1 MASSVTPE
9 PGHVWTDS
17 QSLAELST
25 MFPDVEYTVLVS
37 VLQAH
42 NGRLDTAV
50 EYFMENS
57 HSTHVHH
64 IDHPVDIHDDANAGH
79 LLDDPSR
86 DMIGQFS
93 GDIGGLPEML
103 PNFIYNA
110 EDTQSS
116 SDEDSEFLQ
125 HSPTPDSDIDS
136 EDDPLPTYEE
146 ACTDADR
153 LPEAVYIQ
161 DDVRVVNDVVE
172 MPREAHL
179 EERTSDPVPIVR
191 EKTKKGESIIL

>member
-9 PGHVWTDS
+9 PGQVCTDS
-17 QSLAELST
+17 QTLAELST
-25 MFPDVEYTVLVS
+25 MFPNVDCTVLVS

-42 NGRLDTAV
+42 NGRLDTTV

-57 HSTHVHH
+57 HSTDHV
-64 IDHPVDIHDDANAGH
+64 DHTVDIHDDTNAGQ
-79 LLDDPSR
+79 LLEDPSR
-86 DMIGQFS
+86 DMIGHFS
-93 GDIGGLPEML
+93 EDIGGLPEML
-103 PNFIYNA
+103 PNFIYNTEGA
-110 EDTQSS
+110 QSS
-116 SDEDSEFLQ
+116 SDEDSDFLQ
-125 HSPTPDSDIDS
+125 RSPTPDSDVDS

-161 DDVRVVNDVVE
+161 DEVQVVDDVVE

-179 EERTSDPVPIVR
+179 EERTKDPVPVVR
-191 EKTKKGESIIL
+191 EKTKKG